1 MVFVAKNIDPQ
12 FRRSKKERKEKRKER
27 REEEKSKNKKRKET
41 NEDVVQTD
49 VSTTTTLE
57 HVTTQQQ
64 QPKEMD
70 ATLLKKP
77 PEDGRVS
84 LRKRR
89 RSADRQYKA
98 TTEHEDSVMH
108 RKRKRGVTPTT
119 DVVVPT
125 NARLMQEDG
134 GMPPKDAAS
143 LSVPS
148 SCSTTTGSTKVN
160 SSPSTPTNPSKVP
173 RADRELSS
181 QEHEELLTT
190 MSRNKDKAREM
201 AQALDVTREDEEA
214 ALVRYPFQKRSIEAV
229 VAEINDYLEVSKKN
243 RLSFEEFHDCCQGLT
258 LESEGADCRMQIR
271 PATPFPQDVTALPIM
286 EKHWH
291 DLYCVAVPTLYMVDE
306 TNGDLIQRKLNP
318 GCKNFFSILREL
330 WEQAT
335 DTGII
340 PSKSK
345 NALAILKV
353 LQARHKPVMKIT
365 ASELTKHGRGG
376 STDTH
381 PKLRDV
387 LETPASTDSKDNR
400 GPSYDVPIPRFKESE
415 SSIDL
420 TNNPPPKLD
429 DRIKAV
435 AKERERR
442 IEEKLPRTARDER
455 VVCADRLYTHAC
467 QVLRRIN
474 DRAPSVFGSK
484 HATQL
489 RQEKTK
495 CVMTFK
501 DVVEK
506 IFPDYTPRTT
516 FTLMNDIVNVTGSS
530 ELPGQRSFLRW
541 QDPKNGLN
549 GIPISNEAS
558 VWIDI
563 HNYRRVRAVLTGENM
578 PVDLRVAESD
588 ILTRTLLQVN
598 RNEQSA
604 KHDEPN
610 CPQPLPENISAS
622 AAARSPRTL
631 KSLVGAAE
639 KTGFVANQAHPTSAA
654 MKSGKRPLEDGSK
667 DDGKK
672 RQAVDSKPAARLK
685 DDTETEDIASKVR
698 AKKGLRIN
706 PHQILCD
713 EDYDGGTV
721 IQAFS
726 RFPRDLRRLFHSL
739 NNGKRV

>member
-12 FRRSKKERKEKRKER
+12 FRRSKKERKEKRRER
-27 REEEKSKNKKRKET
+27 REEEKSKNKKRKEA
-41 NEDVVQTD
+41 NEDVVQMD
-49 VSTTTTLE
+49 ASTMSE
-57 HVTTQQQ
+57 HVATQQQ

-70 ATLLKKP
+70 ATLLKNP

-89 RSADRQYKA
+89 RSADRQNKA
-98 TTEHEDSVMH
+98 ITEHEDSVMY

-125 NARLMQEDG
+125 RPVQEYA

-148 SCSTTTGSTKVN
+148 SCSTTTTSTKVN
-160 SSPSTPTNPSKVP
+160 SSPSTPTNPSKIP

-201 AQALDVTREDEEA
+201 AHVLAVTREDEEA

-229 VAEINDYLEVSKKN
+229 VAEIYDYLEVSKKN
-243 RLSFEEFHDCCQGLT
+243 RLSFEEFHDCCRGLT

-291 DLYCVAVPTLYMVDE
+291 DLYCVAVPTLYKVDE

-340 PSKSK
+340 RSKSK

-353 LQARHKPVMKIT
+353 LQARYKPVMKVT
-365 ASELTKHGRGG
+365 ASELTTRDRGG

-381 PKLRDV
+381 PNLRDV
-387 LETPASTDSKDNR
+387 LEPPASDDCKDNR

-415 SSIDL
+415 STIDL

-442 IEEKLPRTARDER
+442 IEDKLPRTARDER
-455 VVCADRLYTHAC
+455 VVCADRLYTHVC

-474 DRAPSVFGSK
+474 NRAPSVFGTK

-516 FTLMNDIVNVTGSS
+516 FTLMNDIANVTGSS
-530 ELPGQRSFLRW
+530 ELPGQPAFLRW

-563 HNYRRVRAVLTGENM
+563 HNYQRVRAVLTGENM
-578 PVDLRVAESD
+578 PVDLKVAESD
-588 ILTRTLLQVN
+588 ILTRTFLQVN

-622 AAARSPRTL
+622 VATKSPRTL

-639 KTGFVANQAHPTSAA
+639 KTGLVANQAHPTSAA
-654 MKSGKRPLEDGSK
+654 MKSGQRPVEDGSK

-685 DDTETEDIASKVR
+685 DDTETVR